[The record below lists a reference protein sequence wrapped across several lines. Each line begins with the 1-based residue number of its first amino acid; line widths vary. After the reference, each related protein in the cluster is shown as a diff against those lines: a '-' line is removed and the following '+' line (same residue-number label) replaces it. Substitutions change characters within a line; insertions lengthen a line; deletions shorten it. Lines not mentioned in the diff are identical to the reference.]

1 MKILITTD
9 WSEQAV
15 NGVAASVKNLS
26 RGLRQAGHEVK
37 VLTLSGDHHSRMEGN
52 TYYVGS
58 MSAGAVYPNARLKR
72 LLPHDWVDEL
82 LEWKP
87 DIVHSQCILCT
98 FPLAKEIASACNV
111 PLVNTYH
118 TVYED
123 FTHYICPSR
132 TVGRELV
139 RLYTK
144 AILMNTQAVV
154 APTEKIRELL
164 YGYGVDRPI
173 YVIPSA
179 IDTQR
184 YAQVDP
190 ALRYK
195 LRADLGIRPDECI
208 LMYAGR
214 LAKEKNIDE
223 LFRFLHNCPAGQ
235 RLLLVGGG
243 PDQPRLEHLAQE
255 LGIQDRLVFTGL
267 IPPQQMPDYYQAG
280 DIFVSAST
288 SETQGLTYM
297 EAMASARPL
306 LCRADECLEG
316 VVENGVNGFV
326 YHDEQEFWQY
336 MAKLTTDAAL
346 RQRLGAAARQDV
358 ECRYSIPAFAAAC
371 LNVYRSLLPACAET
385 TA

>member
-15 NGVAASVKNLS
+15 NGVAASVKNL
-26 RGLRQAGHEVK
+26 RCGLQQAGHEVK
-37 VLTLSGDHHSRMEGN
+37 VLTLSGDHHSRREGD
-52 TYYVGS
+52 TYYIGS
-58 MSAGAVYPNARLKR
+58 MSAGAVYPNARLR
-72 LLPHDWVDEL
+72 LVMRHDWVREL
-82 LEWKP
+82 LDWKP

-164 YGYGVDRPI
+164 HGYGVERPI

-184 YAQVDP
+184 YISCPPQ
-190 ALRYK
+190 LRQSI
-195 LRADLGIRPDECI
+195 RAELGIGPDECI

-214 LAKEKNIDE
+214 LAKEKNIEE
-223 LFRFLHNCPAGQ
+223 LFHFLQNCPPPQ

-243 PDQPRLEHLAQE
+243 PDQPRLERLAQE
-255 LGIQDRLVFTGL
+255 LGIQERLIFTGL
-267 IPPQQMPDYYQAG
+267 IPPRQMPDYYQAG

-316 VVENGVNGFV
+316 VVENSVNGFV
-326 YHDEQEFWQY
+326 YHDEQEFRQY
-336 MAKLTTDAAL
+336 MQQLAADAAL
-346 RQRLGAAARQDV
+346 RRQLGAAARQSV
-358 ECRYSIPAFAAAC
+358 ERRYSIPAFAAAC
-371 LNVYRSLLPACAET
+371 LSVYRSLLPACEET

>member
-15 NGVAASVKNLS
+15 NGVAASVKNL
-26 RGLRQAGHEVK
+26 RNGLLQAGHEVK
-37 VLTLSGDHHSRMEGN
+37 VLTLSGDHHSRRDGD
-52 TYYVGS
+52 TYYIGS
-58 MSAGAVYPNARLKR
+58 MSAGAVYPNARLKLIMR
-72 LLPHDWVDEL
+72 HDWVREL
-82 LEWKP
+82 LAWKP

-164 YGYGVDRPI
+164 HGYGVDKPI

-179 IDTQR
+179 IDTGR
-184 YAQVDP
+184 YTNCRP
-190 ALRYK
+190 ELRQTI
-195 LRADLGIRPDECI
+195 RAELGIRPDECV
-208 LMYAGR
+208 LLYAGR
-214 LAKEKNIDE
+214 LAKEKNIEE
-223 LFRFLHNCPAGQ
+223 LFHFLQKCPPEQ
-235 RLLLVGGG
+235 RLVLAGGG
-243 PDQPRLEHLAQE
+243 PDQPRLEKVAQE
-255 LGIQDRLVFTGL
+255 LGIQNRLIFTGL
-267 IPPQQMPDYYQAG
+267 IPPQHMPDYYQAG

-297 EAMASARPL
+297 EAMASALPL
-306 LCRADECLEG
+306 LCRADECLDG

-326 YHDEQEFWQY
+326 YHDEQEFLQRLGQLK
-336 MAKLTTDAAL
+336 ADAAL
-346 RQRLGAAARQDV
+346 RRRLGAAAVQSV
-358 ECRYSIPAFAAAC
+358 EQRYSIPAFAAAC
-371 LNVYRSLLPACAET
+371 LNVYNSLLPAQEEA
-385 TA
+385 AV

>member
-1 MKILITTD
+1 MPRTPGFL
-9 WSEQAV
+9 
-15 NGVAASVKNLS
+15 LS
-26 RGLRQAGHEVK
+26 
-37 VLTLSGDHHSRMEGN
+37 
-52 TYYVGS
+52 
-58 MSAGAVYPNARLKR
+58 
-72 LLPHDWVDEL
+72 
-82 LEWKP
+82 
-87 DIVHSQCILCT
+87 
-98 FPLAKEIASACNV
+98 
-111 PLVNTYH
+111 
-118 TVYED
+118 
-123 FTHYICPSR
+123 
-132 TVGRELV
+132 
-139 RLYTK
+139 
-144 AILMNTQAVV
+144 
-154 APTEKIRELL
+154 
-164 YGYGVDRPI
+164 
-173 YVIPSA
+173 
-179 IDTQR
+179 
-184 YAQVDP
+184 
-190 ALRYK
+190 
-195 LRADLGIRPDECI
+195 
-208 LMYAGR
+208 AGR

-326 YHDEQEFWQY
+326 YHDEQEFRQY